1 MHAEEGGGDGFV
13 TVEILLDDSTNDG
26 LSSGAGFGVEADLEF
41 GKCKGKE
48 EEEDE
53 SGGIQ

>member
-13 TVEILLDDSTNDG
+13 TVEILLDNSTNDG

-41 GKCKGKE
+41 GKCKGKK

-53 SGGIQ
+53 SGGR